1 MKRFLPLLRS
11 LAVLLGAA
19 LLFACQKPDI
29 GGPDDSGGGKPG
41 KTIPVESVKMESITV
56 GSSFHASNDP
66 SVLDRTWHGP
76 LKSISVSGRPSLR
89 RVLIRSA
96 YLNGTLPSFIQ
107 ALEGKGYASYPY
119 KYSYYVSQTPGKR
132 LDYTTHS
139 NGYTMPGEP
148 GSPYRHPLGGYYDLD
163 E

>member
-41 KTIPVESVKMESITV
+41 K
-56 GSSFHASNDP
+56 
-66 SVLDRTWHGP
+66 
-76 LKSISVSGRPSLR
+76 
-89 RVLIRSA
+89 
-96 YLNGTLPSFIQ
+96 
-107 ALEGKGYASYPY
+107 
-119 KYSYYVSQTPGKR
+119 R

-139 NGYTMPGEP
+139 NGYSMPGEP